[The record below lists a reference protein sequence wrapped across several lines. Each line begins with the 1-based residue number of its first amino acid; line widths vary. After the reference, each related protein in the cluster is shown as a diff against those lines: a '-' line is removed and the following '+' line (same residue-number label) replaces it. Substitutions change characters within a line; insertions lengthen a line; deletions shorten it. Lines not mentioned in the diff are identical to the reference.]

1 MDQPFS
7 LSLGLEDTHVLITG
21 GNGLIGRRVVA
32 AFLAAGSKVSI
43 IDLPSTCTAPD
54 INPSRA
60 EFHPADITDAAALDA
75 AFSKAEAIFGPVEC
89 CLAIASIDLSSL
101 PQTESICDAD
111 PEVWRKVFDVNIHG
125 TFLTAQRW
133 LRGIRTAVA
142 DEEKRSKL
150 RNASL
155 ILMGSEAGRFGV
167 RTMPAYAAGKA
178 AVQYGLLASLAKDVP
193 KVWLRA
199 RVNCVAPGTVAT
211 ERFREECER
220 FGRQW
225 QWEESEAAVGLARP
239 VPIDDVA
246 RTFLFLASERY
257 SGSTH
262 GQLLHVDSGKM
273 GTLQWLPEDL
283 AARQQAA

>member
-60 EFHPADITDAAALDA
+60 EFHPADITDAAALNA

-125 TFLTAQRW
+125 TFLTAQQLCLLTR
-133 LRGIRTAVA
+133 RV
-142 DEEKRSKL
+142 KR
-150 RNASL
+150 RY
-155 ILMGSEAGRFGV
+155 R
-167 RTMPAYAAGKA
+167 
-178 AVQYGLLASLAKDVP
+178 
-193 KVWLRA
+193 
-199 RVNCVAPGTVAT
+199 TVAT